1 MRSGLGETWGRGEAV
16 PERGTLQIRRRLDP
30 EEGKNAS
37 EGGEPVRRSGK
48 RSRARFLVVVDQSVR
63 RGEATKM
70 LFSSEREKRAT
81 RTQEENNTTTTT
93 PTLRGATNTRA
104 IPTVLLYTDTR
115 REFIRVILRSLS
127 LSLLFLRF
135 SDLFF
140 AAVYSLVAAAASFA
154 VLPDSDRLLLRL
166 CVVSWS
172 VGVCASLFDRD
183 NLSRRGPAP
192 F

>member
-127 LSLLFLRF
+127 LSPLPTILRP
-135 SDLFF
+135 FF
-140 AAVYSLVAAAASFA
+140 CRRILAGCCRRFVCRFTRLGSATTALV
-154 VLPDSDRLLLRL
+154 
-166 CVVSWS
+166 C
-172 VGVCASLFDRD
+172 C
-183 NLSRRGPAP
+183 
-192 F
+192 